1 MRIEK
6 EEQEKKVVE
15 ETLLAAYKERD
26 SVFAADFDLE
36 LKKQRTE
43 EQFKWDELNKQRAIL
58 NMSHPTLNNDE
69 MINEMSSDNDD
80 QSPYI
85 HGGMYGYDAFNP
97 MGTMPLINGFGI
109 HGKVPFQFIPLLE
122 RKLRVLDAAWDSWLV
137 LATVH
142 NETGQ
147 SAVSGMD
154 DNHGSHHIHS
164 VHHGHG
170 HGSRRN
176 DTSRDIITHTSRMR
190 RSDEDGDV
198 MEHSDS
204 IHYHDTSM
212 SDDDGGEPM
221 DDSMRGEDSVVMYD
235 DNDYKPNEWLPV
247 EVIDTPLDNSS
258 FSTDAKTH
266 RIDIKFKRVVKTGC
280 LINKLKMFTVPET
293 DIIDS

>member
-6 EEQEKKVVE
+6 EELEKKVVE
-15 ETLLAAYKERD
+15 ETLLAAYKEND

-36 LKKQRTE
+36 LKRQRTE

-58 NMSHPTLNNDE
+58 NMSNPTLNNDE

-85 HGGMYGYDAFNP
+85 HGGIYGYDAFNP
-97 MGTMPLINGFGI
+97 MGAMPLINGFGI
-109 HGKVPFQFIPLLE
+109 NGKVPFRYIPLLE

-147 SAVSGMD
+147 SAVSGID
-154 DNHGSHHIHS
+154 DSHSSYHIQD
-164 VHHGHG
+164 GYHG
-170 HGSRRN
+170 HGSRRS
-176 DTSRDIITHTSRMR
+176 DTSREVITASTSRKR

-204 IHYHDTSM
+204 AQYHDTTM

-221 DDSMRGEDSVVMYD
+221 NESMREDSVVMCND
-235 DNDYKPNEWLPV
+235 DYKPNEWLPV
-247 EVIDTPLDNSS
+247 EVTDIPLGGSS

-266 RIDIKFKRVVKTGC
+266 RIDIKFKRVVKAGC

-293 DIIDS
+293 DIDN